1 MKNRKRSKPMVGR
14 WFGSIVAVLA
24 LLSACSR
31 PSASA
36 AGGAP
41 EVIEQPA
48 PRPESLPVVQPFD
61 GHGEL
66 RFFARPDAPVLQVEL
81 ARTEPERARGLM
93 FRRSLEPQHG
103 MLFFMPGDDDWKFWM
118 KNTLLRLDMVFL
130 DQDWQV
136 VGVLEDV
143 PPLNEIPRG
152 VGTPSRYV
160 LELGAWE
167 ARRQHISLGTRLQ
180 FRELP
185 DTARSA
191 P

>member
-1 MKNRKRSKPMVGR
+1 MVFR
-14 WFGSIVAVLA
+14 WFGCVLAVLV
-24 LLSACSR
+24 LSCACSR
-31 PSASA
+31 LSASA
-36 AGGAP
+36 SGGAP

-48 PRPESLPVVQPFD
+48 PRPESLPVTQPFD
-61 GHGEL
+61 AHGEL
-66 RFFARPDAPVLQVEL
+66 RFFARSDAPVLQVEL
-81 ARTEPERARGLM
+81 ARTEPERAHGLM

-118 KNTLLRLDMVFL
+118 KNTLLHLDMVFL

-167 ARRQHISLGTRLQ
+167 ARRQHIALGTRLQ

-185 DTARSA
+185 DTVRSA